1 MDQGRST
8 AFLTY
13 LHLLTTL
20 SPAKNV
26 NNQISSWQSISDR
39 FYATFLVKFNSN
51 VDLIN
56 RMLVSG
62 PHRPLKSDEY
72 ISSPGR
78 NKPVQLNEIA
88 GVAVHLDQL
97 DTLIL

>member
-1 MDQGRST
+1 M
-8 AFLTY
+8 
-13 LHLLTTL
+13 
-20 SPAKNV
+20 
-26 NNQISSWQSISDR
+26 
-39 FYATFLVKFNSN
+39 KFNSN

-56 RMLVSG
+56 LVLVSDRHG
-62 PHRPLKSDEY
+62 PLKSDEY

-88 GVAVHLDQL
+88 GVAVHLDHS

>member
-1 MDQGRST
+1 
-8 AFLTY
+8 
-13 LHLLTTL
+13 
-20 SPAKNV
+20 
-26 NNQISSWQSISDR
+26 
-39 FYATFLVKFNSN
+39 
-51 VDLIN
+51 
-56 RMLVSG
+56 MLVSD